1 MLGTTNPRQP
11 DLSRLMLKLLKLSFL
26 PKSPDYGLLILRVAL
41 GFSMLLLHG
50 RGKLLALSAT
60 AEKMNGL
67 LGITGNVNA
76 GLAVFAEVVCS
87 ALLIAG
93 LFTRFAALMLCCTMG
108 TAFFFVHKS
117 SLVAGPGSG
126 ELAMIYLIGYVTL
139 LFTGAGKISVDRE

>member
-1 MLGTTNPRQP
+1 
-11 DLSRLMLKLLKLSFL
+11 MLKLLKLSFL

-50 RGKLLALSAT
+50 RGKMLGFAAT

-67 LGITGNVNA
+67 LGLPGNVNA

-93 LFTRFAALMLCCTMG
+93 LFTRFAALMLAITMG
-108 TAFFFVHKS
+108 VAFFVQHKS
-117 SLVAGPGSG
+117 NLVAGPGSG
-126 ELAMIYLIGYVTL
+126 ELAMVYLIAYVTL

>member
-1 MLGTTNPRQP
+1 
-11 DLSRLMLKLLKLSFL
+11 MLKILKLSFL

-41 GFSMLLLHG
+41 GGKMLG
-50 RGKLLALSAT
+50 FAAT

-67 LGITGNVNA
+67 LGLPGNVNA

-93 LFTRFAALMLCCTMG
+93 LFTRFAALMLAITLG
-108 TAFFFVHKS
+108 TAFFIVHKS
-117 SLVAGPGSG
+117 ALVGAGNG
-126 ELAMIYLIGYVTL
+126 ELAMVYLIAYVTL

>member
-1 MLGTTNPRQP
+1 
-11 DLSRLMLKLLKLSFL
+11 MLKLLKLSFL

-50 RGKLLALSAT
+50 RGKMLGFAAT

-67 LGITGNVNA
+67 LGLPGNVNA

-93 LFTRFAALMLCCTMG
+93 LFTRFAALMLAITMG
-108 TAFFFVHKS
+108 TAFFIVHKS

-126 ELAMIYLIGYVTL
+126 ELAMVYLIAYVTL
-139 LFTGAGKISVDRE
+139 LFTGAGKFSVDRE

>member
-1 MLGTTNPRQP
+1 
-11 DLSRLMLKLLKLSFL
+11 MLKLLKLSFL
-26 PKSPDYGLLILRVAL
+26 PKSPDFGLLILRVAL

-50 RGKLLALSAT
+50 RGKMLNFAAT
-60 AEKMNGL
+60 AEKLPNVFGL
-67 LGITGNVNA
+67 PGNVNA

-93 LFTRFAALMLCCTMG
+93 LFTRFAALMLAITMG

-117 SLVAGPGSG
+117 NLVDPGSG
-126 ELAMIYLIGYVTL
+126 ELAMVYLIAYVTL